1 MEDCVPSRT
10 ISSVMDEKVAGA
22 VAEVARIEDRTP
34 SQVVNAAVRFYMQL
48 PEMTRQALRKI
59 EALGTEQE
67 RAEAIRGVARSVA
80 GSAFDIASRRMGEQ
94 IAASNPELIARL
106 KDASEEEIMAEA
118 VRLCR
123 EAGWRSV

>member
-1 MEDCVPSRT
+1 MPSRT

-22 VAEVARIEDRTP
+22 VTEVARIEDRTP

-48 PEMTRQALRKI
+48 PETTRQALRRI

-67 RAEAIRGVARSVA
+67 CAEAMSGVARSVA

-94 IAASNPELIARL
+94 IAANNPELLERL
-106 KDASEEEIMAEA
+106 KGASEEDVLAEA
-118 VRLCR
+118 VGLSR

>member
-1 MEDCVPSRT
+1 MAGRT
-10 ISSVMDEKVAGA
+10 ISSVMDEPVARA

-48 PEMTRQALRKI
+48 PDAARRSLRSI

-67 RAEAIRGVARSVA
+67 QAEAIRSVARSLA
-80 GSAFDIASRRMGEQ
+80 ESSFAIASRRASEQ
-94 IAASNPELIARL
+94 IRANNPALLDKL
-106 KDASEEEIMAEA
+106 KTEENAMAEA

-123 EAGWRSV
+123 EAGWRSI